1 MLVSVNVA
9 LRELLAEVYPAT
21 YLHSLF
27 VRHHKPTCLPSL
39 TFSLDLL
46 THCFYIF
53 LRFPAKMPRVISY
66 TPSWLSRPSPGFDL
80 FASKS
85 KASTRATNGP
95 SNATECSDPHRTI
108 ACRGSEIFVAAGNEI
123 RWSDLVLLQETGS
136 VQKFSQSHSQAG
148 QTTSRDEIRPYRV
161 SANNATN

>member
-1 MLVSVNVA
+1 MPKFTQ
-9 LRELLAEVYPAT
+9 LRIYIHYSFDITTDPQ
-21 YLHSLF
+21 
-27 VRHHKPTCLPSL
+27 PTLCLPSL
-39 TFSLDLL
+39 TFFLDLL
-46 THCFYIF
+46 THYFHGF

-95 SNATECSDPHRTI
+95 SNATEQPGPHKTI

-123 RWSDLVLLQETGS
+123 RWSDLVLLQETCS
-136 VQKFSQSHSQAG
+136 ALKFSQSHSQAG

-161 SANNATN
+161 SANSTTKY